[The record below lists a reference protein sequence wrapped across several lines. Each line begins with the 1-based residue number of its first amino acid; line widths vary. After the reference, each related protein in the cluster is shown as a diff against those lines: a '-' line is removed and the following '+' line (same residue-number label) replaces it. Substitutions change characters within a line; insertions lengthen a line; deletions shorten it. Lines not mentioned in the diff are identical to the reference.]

1 MDAALERR
9 LARIVERL
17 RTSPPT
23 SESDR
28 ERERRLGRERV
39 LAELPRLAARI
50 RATVDEINDSLAEAG
65 AALRLAAPDHTPA
78 SEALFKLTLSG
89 ASEFD
94 PTLELFVDGEGRARG
109 LLERDNRRSL
119 LLATT
124 VFELG
129 KGALADLMLTLLEA
143 HSHRP

>member
-1 MDAALERR
+1 MDAASERR

-50 RATVDEINDSLAEAG
+50 RVTVEEINDSLAEAG
-65 AALRLAAPDHTPA
+65 AALRLAASERGPA
-78 SEALFKLTLSG
+78 SEALFKLTLLG

-94 PTLELFVDGEGRARG
+94 PVLELFVDGEGRARG
-109 LLERDNRRSL
+109 LLERDRSRTL

-129 KGALADLMLTLLEA
+129 KDALADLMLTLLEA
-143 HSHRP
+143 YHHHP